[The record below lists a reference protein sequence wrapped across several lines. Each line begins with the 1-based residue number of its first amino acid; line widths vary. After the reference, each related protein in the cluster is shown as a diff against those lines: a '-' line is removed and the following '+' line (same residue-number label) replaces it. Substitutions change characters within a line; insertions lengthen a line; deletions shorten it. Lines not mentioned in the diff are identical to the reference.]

1 MRDHAL
7 KWPETP
13 DLSRAEITTGELRIS
28 AVGPLEQHLVSGD
41 LAAFGRVTGLDPHGV
56 GALGLASGTT
66 YTARLARDRLL
77 VIGAPPATLDAGWNA
92 GGYAVTGISAAMP
105 ALQLSGA
112 GALPLIRRA
121 TTLDPAAPGRSAT
134 VMFAGVQ
141 AVLYRHDQADR
152 FRLHAERGLTA
163 YLWSW
168 LAGALAVM
176 G

>member
-13 DLSRAEITTGELRIS
+13 GLSRAEITTGELRIS
-28 AVGPLEQHLVSGD
+28 AVDPLEQHLVSGD
-41 LAAFGRVTGLDPHGV
+41 LAAFGRVTGLDPQGV
-56 GALGLASGTT
+56 GALGLASGAS
-66 YTARLARDRLL
+66 YTVRLARDRLL
-77 VIGAPPATLDAGWNA
+77 VIGALPATLDVGWNA
-92 GGYAVTGISAAMP
+92 GGYAVTGISAAVP

-121 TTLDPAAPGRSAT
+121 TTLGPAVPGRSAA
-134 VMFAGVQ
+134 VLFAGVQ
-141 AVLYRHDQADR
+141 AVLYRHDQSER
-152 FRLHAERGLTA
+152 FRLHVERGLTA

-168 LAGALAVM
+168 LAEALAAM